1 MERYRRITNSPLP
14 FLGSLDVATVS
25 YFQKLALVLVEPDNV
40 GPVYAVSV
48 VLPALRASLN
58 EYENVDDE
66 VDEGQVFP
74 TE

>member
-25 YFQKLALVLVEPDNV
+25 YFQKLALVLVEPVNV
-40 GPVYAVSV
+40 GPVYAV
-48 VLPALRASLN
+48 LRVTELIASLN
-58 EYENVDDE
+58 EYENVDE
-66 VDEGQVFP
+66 LVLPEGQVFP